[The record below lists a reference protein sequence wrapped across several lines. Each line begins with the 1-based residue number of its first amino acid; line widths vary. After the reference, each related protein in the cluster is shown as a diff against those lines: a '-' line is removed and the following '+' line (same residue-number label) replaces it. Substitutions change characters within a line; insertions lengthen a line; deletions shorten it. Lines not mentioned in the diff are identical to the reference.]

1 MILSETKPS
10 ASSAPLGSALE
21 VLEVGVGCSQ
31 ATLDLIVSFVYSEG
45 TMVSRETA
53 EAAGAASGGRLPSGN
68 PSLSCPL
75 PNTYADNNP

>member
-53 EAAGAASGGRLPSGN
+53 EAASGGRLPSGN